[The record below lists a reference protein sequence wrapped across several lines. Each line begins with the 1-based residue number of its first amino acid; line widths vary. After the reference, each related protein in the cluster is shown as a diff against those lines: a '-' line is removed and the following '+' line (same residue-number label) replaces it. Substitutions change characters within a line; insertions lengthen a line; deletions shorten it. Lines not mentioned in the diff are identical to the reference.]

1 MESDGPGTWHCS
13 KVLGQQWGQSLSLLR
28 KQIYKEA
35 LFWLYLNVVLRI
47 TSSLELV
54 FLLKDSKYFT
64 LFSVFGSICT
74 SGHSQR
80 LLSLVK

>member
-64 LFSVFGSICT
+64 LFSVFWK
-74 SGHSQR
+74 H
-80 LLSLVK
+80 LY